1 MAADLGAE
9 LIFIDTPKGVCLARL
24 DTDEERRDRKD
35 EYRQYIEKWCEE
47 YMG

>member
-9 LIFIDTPKGVCLARL
+9 LIFIDTPKEVCLARL
-24 DTDEERRDRKD
+24 DTDEEIRDRKD
-35 EYRQYIEKWCEE
+35 EYTQYIEKWCEE